1 MLVPSGISTLRL
13 AALPL
18 FIYFFF
24 NGNTAVA
31 TLVFAIAVVTD
42 LFDGYLAR
50 KLGGA
55 SKFGAYF
62 DAAVDF
68 IFVSGIFVAFT
79 INSYYPTWML
89 VLIAVSFAQFL
100 FSSLYTKKLYDPL
113 GKYIGS
119 ALYIAIALTL
129 LSPTTLIFNFVQIG
143 FSLFAITSFVTR
155 TASFTATYRKTYLTQ
170 KIDLKHAK
178 A

>member
-1 MLVPSGISTLRL
+1 MNKQMLVPSGISAIRL

-31 TLVFAIAVVTD
+31 TLVFAVAMVTD

-50 KLGGA
+50 KLGVA

-68 IFVSGIFVAFT
+68 TFVSGIFAAFT
-79 INSYYPTWML
+79 INSYYPAWML

-100 FSSLYTKKLYDPL
+100 FSSL
-113 GKYIGS
+113 
-119 ALYIAIALTL
+119 
-129 LSPTTLIFNFVQIG
+129 
-143 FSLFAITSFVTR
+143 
-155 TASFTATYRKTYLTQ
+155 
-170 KIDLKHAK
+170 
-178 A
+178 